1 MASAFNLSTLEG
13 QLMESSIVI
22 GGEQIY
28 KVAASQAAAKEKKE
42 GKKDGDQRSR
52 IPDQKKLI
60 RL

>member
-1 MASAFNLSTLEG
+1 MASALTLSTLEG
-13 QLMESSIVI
+13 QLMESSIMI

-42 GKKDGDQRSR
+42 EKKMGDQRS
-52 IPDQKKLI
+52 DTGSEKLI